1 MSYRVGEIQA
11 EVWTMVG
18 SSSLVEHYVGII

>member
-1 MSYRVGEIQA
+1 MGYRVGEIQA

-18 SSSLVEHYVGII
+18 SSSLVEQYVWII